1 MGVGGR
7 VALVTARG
15 RDLVERLTG
24 ATEGLLRLLLA
35 CVLAAVVAG
44 CNGGTVDRH
53 ALTNDAAT
61 LDSIAC
67 EGALLAGDVARGRTT
82 TYFAREQAEE
92 LRIQSSN
99 FADALSR
106 RKALPSIL
114 RRVRE
119 KAKHAA
125 VLATVL
131 QRLHDHPSDHRVGAA
146 VAIRLKKLG
155 GCP

>member
-7 VALVTARG
+7 VGLVTARG

-24 ATEGLLRLLLA
+24 AIEGLLRLLLI

-67 EGALLAGDVARGRTT
+67 EGALLAGDIARERTA

-99 FADALSR
+99 FADALSQ
-106 RKALPSIL
+106 RKTLPSIV
-114 RRVRE
+114 RR
-119 KAKHAA
+119 
-125 VLATVL
+125 
-131 QRLHDHPSDHRVGAA
+131 
-146 VAIRLKKLG
+146 
-155 GCP
+155 